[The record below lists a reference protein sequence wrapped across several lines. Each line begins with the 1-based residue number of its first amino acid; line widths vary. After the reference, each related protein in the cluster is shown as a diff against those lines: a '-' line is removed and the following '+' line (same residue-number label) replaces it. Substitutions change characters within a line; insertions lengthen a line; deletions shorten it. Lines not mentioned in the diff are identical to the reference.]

1 MRTSHFKIIL
11 AGGLLTALLLFP
23 VHGLR
28 ALGLGE
34 ARVDSYLGQ
43 ALDVSVRLIEPE
55 SGSLDSLTVAPAEA
69 ADYDRLGIPTA
80 ALTLGLEVSVDR
92 RADPP
97 LIRLR
102 SARQISDPVVQVLID
117 ARWSSGRVLREY
129 TLFLDP
135 PTVPVAPPIRRI
147 EQAVEPA
154 QSAFESQTAQ
164 APIAE
169 QTVTEQE
176 SEPQSTTRPAP
187 AVETTAP
194 SEAVA
199 SSPAPV
205 EPVREPF
212 SASEPE
218 NVMRSSVIGPVAS
231 GQTLWGIASAW
242 RTSNSLSMNQVMLA
256 ILDRNP
262 QAFID
267 NNVNQLRRGAELS
280 MPDSD
285 QIAAISPA
293 EADRRMRSQM
303 QSWQS
308 SAPRTRVPVIAE
320 AAVPEVAVESDDE
333 EQTGVD
339 DSTYRLEVVP
349 PEGETMDEGPAVAE
363 EDVRAASQRLAELE
377 DRMLTQGLESDEL
390 YGDVE
395 SIRQAIEARDMAGL
409 AVADEEMAAFEARL
423 RERREARAAERALAE
438 AEATEADGAAEP
450 ASLDDVDDYF
460 RQLEAELAAA
470 DEGGADADGESAVDS
485 SLDDA
490 MAADSTVSG
499 AAEAEQEPEA
509 VSETLPAPSVD
520 RSQTVNR
527 SSGAESGVGSWL
539 WMALVGLLIIAGG
552 ALFWRLRGRSAG
564 AGGSSARGAGLD
576 PDAARERLMANRSD
590 LDAHLGL
597 LKALAV
603 ADDQEGFSDALDGMY
618 AVVDDDEDPRWQEA
632 LNLAVSNAPN
642 HPLLTP
648 RETGFATDDADEGLD
663 DRTREMLGILEQP
676 ERTDAA
682 RSVDDY
688 EIDSSLDPD
697 SEADGA
703 DDFFGE
709 ADSEDRRTR
718 ADQRREP
725 EEQDAEATD
734 VDLAQLSDRVDED
747 SGPVLDKPQVDDSP
761 LDPDEEAPDFDEDVE
776 VGDKA
781 LAEAREEVPAD
792 EDDLDLDFAFSSDTT
807 ESTERTSPG
816 SERGDTLKLDPEELA
831 AFESE
836 SAEDD
841 SIESGRAGDTLK
853 LDPDELESDDLGD
866 RELEAFLREESD
878 SDDLDVIDDEDMSAD
893 SGDLEDDEA
902 EDDDGDYELSDDDA
916 DVKLDLARAYLSMDD
931 AESARTLLEEIVAG
945 GSSGKRRQAQ
955 ELLDGI

>member
-1 MRTSHFKIIL
+1 MRTSHLKTIL

-43 ALDVSVRLIEPE
+43 ALDVSIRLIEPE

-69 ADYDRLGIPTA
+69 ADYERLGIPTA

-147 EQAVEPA
+147 EQFVEPA
-154 QSAFESQTAQ
+154 QSASENQPAQ

-169 QTVTEQE
+169 Q
-176 SEPQSTTRPAP
+176 PATRPAP
-187 AVETTAP
+187 AVETTTP

-199 SSPAPV
+199 SPPAPV
-205 EPVREPF
+205 EPAREPS
-212 SASEPE
+212 SAAEPE
-218 NVMRSSVIGPVAS
+218 NVMRSSVVGPVAS
-231 GQTLWGIASAW
+231 GQTLWSIASAW

-285 QIAAISPA
+285 QVAAISPA
-293 EADRRMRSQM
+293 EANRRMRSQM
-303 QSWQS
+303 QSWQPA
-308 SAPRTRVPVIAE
+308 APQARVPVIAE

-333 EQTGVD
+333 EQTDVD
-339 DSTYRLEVVP
+339 DATYRLEVVP

-377 DRMLTQGLESDEL
+377 DRMLTEGLESDEL

-395 SIRQAIEARDMAGL
+395 SIREAIEARDMAGL

-423 RERREARAAERALAE
+423 RERREARADEQALAE
-438 AEATEADGAAEP
+438 AEEAEADGAAEP
-450 ASLDDVDDYF
+450 ASLDEVDDYF

-470 DEGGADADGESAVDS
+470 DEGAADADAGSAVDS

-490 MAADSTVSG
+490 MAADSTVAP
-499 AAEAEQEPEA
+499 AAEVEQEPIA
-509 VSETLPAPSVD
+509 VSETPAAPSVD

-527 SSGAESGVGSWL
+527 SSGAESGTGSWL
-539 WMALVGLLIIAGG
+539 WMALGLVAIVGG
-552 ALFWRLRGRSAG
+552 ALFWWLRGRSAS

-576 PDAARERLMANRSD
+576 PDAARERLMANRGD

-632 LNLAVSNAPN
+632 LNLAVSNSPN

-682 RSVDDY
+682 RSADDY
-688 EIDSSLDPD
+688 EIDSSLDLD

-709 ADSEDRRTR
+709 ADSADRRTR
-718 ADQRREP
+718 AAQRREP

-836 SAEDD
+836 SAEDE
-841 SIESGRAGDTLK
+841 SIESGRAGDTLR

-893 SGDLEDDEA
+893 SGDLEDDEG

-931 AESARTLLEEIVAG
+931 AESARTLLEEIVSG

-955 ELLDGI
+955 ELLNGI